1 MGMTLKMLRA
11 KHNLTQE
18 EAGKRVD
25 VSEGT
30 WRNWE
35 TGKSF
40 PDVQKIIKI
49 EKEFNVKYDDIIFL
63 H

>member
-1 MGMTLKMLRA
+1 MLRA
-11 KHNLTQE
+11 KYNLTQE
-18 EAGKRVD
+18 EAGKRVE

-35 TGKSF
+35 IGKSF

-49 EKEFNVKYDDIIFL
+49 EEKFNIKYDDIIFL
-63 H
+63 V

>member
-1 MGMTLKMLRA
+1 MGLTLKMLRA

-18 EAGKRVD
+18 EAGKKVD

-49 EKEFNVKYDDIIFL
+49 EEEFNVKYDDIIFL
-63 H
+63 Q